1 MKFINSPFAKLDSI
15 MNALDYQKEIS
26 LMRISVEEKL
36 IINLTLCKPIFDLY
50 LIRKIYGYD
59 MFFLFKKLFI
69 RIFRNEKLM

>member
-15 MNALDYQKEIS
+15 MKAFDCQKKFS

-36 IINLTLCKPIFDLY
+36 IINLTLWPIFDLY

-69 RIFRNEKLM
+69 RIFRNEKLT

>member
-15 MNALDYQKEIS
+15 MKALDCQKKFS

-36 IINLTLCKPIFDLY
+36 IINLTLWPIFDLY

-69 RIFRNEKLM
+69 RIFRNEKLI